1 MESAKC
7 LLRRIMR
14 FFFWMKIF
22 REKFAQPVSKKFK
35 TDNKITSGTLVIDDT
50 IDSLETCR
58 YIPGWESLKVQ
69 ERA

>member
-35 TDNKITSGTLVIDDT
+35 TDNKITGSTLVIDDT
-50 IDSLETCR
+50 IDSFR
-58 YIPGWESLKVQ
+58 DM
-69 ERA
+69 